1 MVAGE
6 PRFQEGMAAMR
17 IERIYRYPVKGLSP
31 ESLEEV
37 VAAPGETL
45 PQDRRFALAQ
55 GDAPF
60 DPAAPRFLPKQNF
73 GCLMANARLALV
85 HSAFDARRGVL
96 RLSAP
101 AQDALE
107 TEIGTAAGK
116 AAAAAWLTRF
126 LGPEARGEPRFVE
139 AAGHAFTDQA
149 RKGVSLVNLASV
161 AALERAIGRV
171 LDPLRFRANIY
182 FTGLPAW
189 AEFDWVGRDIL
200 AGGARLSV
208 FKRTVRCPATEVDP
222 ATGKRDIPVP
232 ALLRQHFG
240 HADLGVHAVVAEGGR
255 IAVGDA
261 IETPDPA

>member
-6 PRFQEGMAAMR
+6 GRFQEGMPAMR

-37 VAAPGETL
+37 TVEPGETL

-73 GCLMANARLALV
+73 ACLMANARLALV
-85 HSAFDARRGVL
+85 HSAYDARAGVL
-96 RLSAP
+96 LLRAP
-101 AQDALE
+101 GFEPLA

-116 AAAAAWLTRF
+116 AAAAAWLARF
-126 LGPEARGEPRFVE
+126 LGPEARGEPRLVE

-161 AALERAIGRV
+161 AAVERAIGRA

-208 FKRTVRCPATEVDP
+208 FKRTIRCPATEVDP
-222 ATGKRDIPVP
+222 ASGERDIPLP
-232 ALLRQHFG
+232 ALLRAHFG

-261 IETPDPA
+261 IEAAEPA

>member
-6 PRFQEGMAAMR
+6 RRFQEGMAAMR

-31 ESLEEV
+31 EALEEV
-37 VAAPGETL
+37 AVEPGETL

-60 DPAAPRFLPKQNF
+60 DPASPRFLPKQNF

-85 HSAFDARRGVL
+85 HSAFDAKRGVL
-96 RLSAP
+96 RLAAP
-101 AQDALE
+101 GQEPLE
-107 TEIGTAAGK
+107 TEIGTPAGK
-116 AAAAAWLTRF
+116 ARAAAWLTRV
-126 LGPEARGEPRFVE
+126 LGAEARGEPRFVE

-161 AALERAIGRV
+161 AALERAIGRP

-189 AEFDWVGRDIL
+189 AEFDWVGREIL

-222 ATGKRDIPVP
+222 ATGERDIPIP
-232 ALLRQHFG
+232 HLLREHFG

>member
-1 MVAGE
+1 MVAGKR
-6 PRFQEGMAAMR
+6 RFQEGMAAMR

-31 ESLEEV
+31 ESLEEAV
-37 VAAPGETL
+37 LEPGGTL

-96 RLSAP
+96 RLAAP
-101 AQDALE
+101 GQDALE
-107 TEIGTAAGK
+107 TEIGTPAGK
-116 AAAAAWLTRF
+116 AAAGAWLTRF

-139 AAGHAFTDQA
+139 AAGHAFTDQV
-149 RKGVSLVNLASV
+149 RKGVSLINMASV
-161 AALERAIGRV
+161 AALERAIGRP
-171 LDPLRFRANIY
+171 LDPLRFRANVY

-222 ATGKRDIPVP
+222 VTGERDIPLP
-232 ALLRQHFG
+232 ALLREHFG

-261 IETPDPA
+261 IETPEPA

>member
-1 MVAGE
+1 MVAGAD
-6 PRFQEGMAAMR
+6 RFQEGMAAMR

-31 ESLEEV
+31 EALEEV
-37 VAAPGETL
+37 LVEPGGTL

-60 DPAAPRFLPKQNF
+60 DPASPRFLPKQNF
-73 GCLMANARLALV
+73 GCLMANPRLALV
-85 HSAFDARRGVL
+85 RSAFDAKRGVL
-96 RLSAP
+96 RLAAP
-101 AQDALE
+101 GQDALE
-107 TEIGTAAGK
+107 TETGTPAGK
-116 AAAAAWLTRF
+116 ARAAVWLTRV

-161 AALERAIGRV
+161 EALERAIGHA

-182 FTGLPAW
+182 FSGLPAW

-222 ATGKRDIPVP
+222 ATGERDLPLP
-232 ALLRQHFG
+232 SLLRAHFG

-255 IAVGDA
+255 IAVGDS
-261 IETPDPA
+261 IETTEPA

>member
-1 MVAGE
+1 MVAGAR
-6 PRFQEGMAAMR
+6 RFQEGMAAMR
-17 IERIYRYPVKGLSP
+17 IERIYRFPVKGLSP
-31 ESLEEV
+31 ESLAEV
-37 VAAPGETL
+37 LLEPGGTI

-73 GCLMANARLALV
+73 GCLMANASLARV
-85 HSAFDARRGVL
+85 RSAFDPVRGVL

-101 AQDALE
+101 GLAPLE
-107 TEIGTAAGK
+107 TEIGTPAGK

-161 AALERAIGRV
+161 AALEHAIGRS
-171 LDPLRFRANIY
+171 LDPMRFRANIY
-182 FTGLPAW
+182 FDGLPAW

-200 AGGARLSV
+200 VGGTRLSV

-222 ATGKRDIPVP
+222 LTGERDIPLP
-232 ALLRQHFG
+232 ARLREQFG
-240 HADLGVHAVVAEGGR
+240 HADLGVHAIVPEGGR

-261 IETPDPA
+261 IEALLPG